1 MEELL
6 AQLSTI
12 ARSMWRF
19 RWLSVGVAWL
29 VGIAGAVAAFA
40 IPDQYEASSRVFVN
54 TDSILKPLMSG
65 LAVQPNVDQQVAML
79 SRTLIS
85 RPNVEKLIRM
95 ADLDLKAQSKAQ
107 QDGLVTDLMGSL
119 QIKSV
124 GRDNLYTLAYRDHDP
139 AKAQKVIQS
148 FVSIFIES
156 SLGSSRKDTDSAK
169 VFINE
174 QIKVYEGKLLE
185 AETRLKD
192 FRIRNIEMQSRDG
205 MDSVGRLS
213 QMSEQLEQAKLQ
225 LREAEQ
231 ALQASRQ
238 QIENEKSQNANAAG
252 MGEAPS
258 DEATLG
264 IATPEIDSRIDAQKR
279 NLDMLLQRYTEQ
291 HPDVVSTR
299 KLIRELE
306 EQKKKELS
314 ELRKAAA
321 ANPSAPLG
329 GNNIVY
335 QELNKMMANSE
346 LQVAA
351 LRARVSEYSSR
362 YKQARELLKIAPQIE
377 AEATQLNRD
386 YEINKRNYE
395 DLVKRRETAELSG
408 DLDSATGGVDFRLID
423 PPRVSDK
430 PVSPNR
436 LILVLLAMVAAI
448 ASGFLVAFG
457 ASQLRPVFHSASE
470 LRAKFDFPLLGMVSM
485 VASDS
490 DHKRSRVDRF
500 KFILSSGGLVGVFL
514 VGLIGMSLIAARQG

>member
-85 RPNVEKLIRM
+85 RPNVEKLVRM
-95 ADLDLKAQSKAQ
+95 ADLDLKAQSKPQ
-107 QDGLVTDLMGSL
+107 QDALVTDLMGSL

-124 GRDNLYTLAYRDHDP
+124 GRDNLYTLAYRDSDS

-156 SLGSSRKDTDSAK
+156 SLGSARKDTDSAK

-174 QIKVYEGKLLE
+174 QIKAYEGKLLE
-185 AETRLKD
+185 AEARLKD
-192 FRIRNIEMQSRDG
+192 FRIRNIEMQSKDG
-205 MDSVGRLS
+205 MDSVSRLG
-213 QMSEQLEQAKLQ
+213 QLSEQLEQAKLE

-238 QIENEKSQNANAAG
+238 QIENEKSQNA
-252 MGEAPS
+252 APAS
-258 DEATLG
+258 LESPVDDPMLG

-306 EQKKKELS
+306 DQKKKELV

-321 ANPSAPLG
+321 ANPSALPSG
-329 GNNIVY
+329 GNVIY
-335 QELNKMMANSE
+335 QELNKMLANSE

-351 LRARVSEYSSR
+351 LKARVAEYNSR
-362 YKQARELLKIAPQIE
+362 YRQARELLKVAPQIE

-386 YEINKRNYE
+386 YGIHKKNYE
-395 DLVKRRETAELSG
+395 DLVNRRETAEMSG

-436 LILVLLAMVAAI
+436 LILVLMAMVAAI
-448 ASGFLVAFG
+448 ASGFVVAFG

-470 LRAKFDFPLLGMVSM
+470 LRAKFEFPLLGMVSM
-485 VASDS
+485 VASDA

>member
-29 VGIAGAVAAFA
+29 VGIAGAVAAFS
-40 IPDQYEASSRVFVN
+40 IPDQFEASSRVFVN
-54 TDSILKPLMSG
+54 TDSILKPLMTG

-85 RPNVEKLIRM
+85 RPNVEKLVRM

-107 QDGLVTDLMGSL
+107 QDALVTELMAAL

-124 GRDNLYTLAYRDHDP
+124 GRDSLYTLAYRDSDA

-156 SLGSSRKDTDSAK
+156 SLGSSRKDADSAK
-169 VFINE
+169 VFIND
-174 QIKVYEGKLLE
+174 QIKAYEGKLLE

-192 FRIRNIEMQSRDG
+192 FRIRNLEMQTSDGLDAVSRL
-205 MDSVGRLS
+205 RQL
-213 QMSEQLEQAKLQ
+213 SEQVEQAKLE

-238 QIENEKSQNANAAG
+238 QIENEKTQSGLGSTTDTQA
-252 MGEAPS
+252 
-258 DEATLG
+258 DEASLTFE
-264 IATPEIDSRIDAQKR
+264 TPEIDSRIDSQKR
-279 NLDMLLQRYTEQ
+279 NLDGLLQRFTEQ

-306 EQKKKELS
+306 NQKKEEIKEL
-314 ELRKAAA
+314 KKVAAQ
-321 ANPSAPLG
+321 NPASVSSP
-329 GNNIVY
+329 NNIVY

-351 LRARVSEYSSR
+351 LKARVAEYTSR
-362 YKQARELLKIAPQIE
+362 YSQARELLKVAPQIE
-377 AEATQLNRD
+377 AEAAQLNRD
-386 YEINKRNYE
+386 YEIHKSNYE
-395 DLVKRRETAELSG
+395 DLVKRRETAEMSG
-408 DLDSATGGVDFRLID
+408 ELDSATGGVDFRLID

-436 LILVLLAMVAAI
+436 LILLVVAMVAAI
-448 ASGFLVAFG
+448 ASGFVVAFA
-457 ASQLRPVFHSASE
+457 ASQLRPVFHSASD
-470 LRAKFDFPLLGMVSM
+470 LRSKFDFPLLGIVSM
-485 VASDS
+485 VTSDA
-490 DHKRSRVDRF
+490 DHKRGRVDRF
-500 KFILSSGGLVGVFL
+500 KFIVSSGGLVGAFL
-514 VGLIGMSLIAARQG
+514 IGLIGMSLFAARQG

>member
-6 AQLSTI
+6 AQISTI

-19 RWLSVGVAWL
+19 RWPS
-29 VGIAGAVAAFA
+29 VGIAWVAGVIGVVFVFS
-40 IPDQYEASSRVFVN
+40 IPDQYEASSRVYVN

-85 RPNVEKLIRM
+85 RPNVEKLVRM
-95 ADLDLKAQSKAQ
+95 ADLDLNAKSKTQ
-107 QDGLVTDLMGSL
+107 QDALITDLMGTL

-124 GRDNLYTLAYRDHDP
+124 GRDNLYTLAYRDSDS

-156 SLGSSRKDTDSAK
+156 SLGSARKDTDSAK
-169 VFINE
+169 VFIND
-174 QIKVYEGKLLE
+174 QIKAYEGKLLE

-192 FRIRNIEMQSRDG
+192 FRIRNIELQNKDG
-205 MDSVGRLS
+205 MDSVSRLGELR
-213 QMSEQLEQAKLQ
+213 EQVEQAKLE

-231 ALQASRQ
+231 ALKASRLQ
-238 QIENEKSQNANAAG
+238 LEIEKNQSSDSAASETT
-252 MGEAPS
+252 MDDMAFN
-258 DEATLG
+258 L
-264 IATPEIDSRIDAQKR
+264 ATPEIDSRISAQNR
-279 NLDMLLQRYTEQ
+279 NLDDLLQRFTEQ

-306 EQKKKELS
+306 IQKKKELK
-314 ELRKAAA
+314 ELRAAA
-321 ANPSAPLG
+321 ASSPTGSI
-329 GNNIVY
+329 GNGNVIY

-351 LRARVSEYSSR
+351 LRARVAEYTSR
-362 YKQARELLKIAPQIE
+362 YAQARELLKIAPQIE

-386 YEINKRNYE
+386 YEIHKKNYQ
-395 DLVKRRETAELSG
+395 DLVNRRETAEMSG
-408 DLDSATGGVDFRLID
+408 ELDSATGGVDFRLID

-436 LILVLLAMVAAI
+436 LILLVMAMIGAV
-448 ASGFLVAFG
+448 ASGVVVAFA

-470 LRAKFDFPLLGMVSM
+470 LRSKFEFPLLGMVSL
-485 VASDS
+485 VTNEA

-500 KFILSSGGLVGVFL
+500 KFILSSGGLVGAFL
-514 VGLIGMSLIAARQG
+514 IGLIGMSLFAAK

>member
-6 AQLSTI
+6 AQLSTV

-19 RWLSVGVAWL
+19 RWISVGIAWL
-29 VGIAGAVAAFA
+29 VGVAGAVAAFSV
-40 IPDQYEASSRVFVN
+40 PDQFEASSRVFVN

-85 RPNVEKLIRM
+85 RPNVEKLVRM

-107 QDGLVTDLMGSL
+107 QDALVSDLMNSL

-124 GRDNLYTLAYRDHDP
+124 GRDNLYTLAYRDSDA

-156 SLGSSRKDTDSAK
+156 SLGSARKDTDSAK
-169 VFINE
+169 VFIND
-174 QIKVYEGKLLE
+174 QIKAYEGKLLE

-192 FRIRNIEMQSRDG
+192 FRIRNIEMQTSDG
-205 MDSVGRLS
+205 MDAVSRLR
-213 QMSEQLEQAKLQ
+213 QLSEQIEQAKLE

-238 QIENEKSQNANAAG
+238 QLENERKQGESASAMESPADDSAFAA
-252 MGEAPS
+252 S
-258 DEATLG
+258 
-264 IATPEIDSRIDAQKR
+264 TPEIDSRIDAQKR
-279 NLDMLLQRYTEQ
+279 SLDILLQRFTEQ

-306 EQKKKELS
+306 AQKKIELK
-314 ELRKAAA
+314 ELRKAAI
-321 ANPSAPLG
+321 ANPAMSSN
-329 GNNIVY
+329 GNNLIY
-335 QELNKMMANSE
+335 QELNKMLANSE

-351 LRARVSEYSSR
+351 LKARVAEYTSR
-362 YKQARELLKIAPQIE
+362 YKQARELLKVAPQIE
-377 AEATQLNRD
+377 AEAAQLNRD

-395 DLVKRRETAELSG
+395 DLVKRRETAEMSG
-408 DLDSATGGVDFRLID
+408 ELDSATGGVDFRLID

-436 LILVLLAMVAAI
+436 LILVLMAMVAAI
-448 ASGFLVAFG
+448 VSGFAVAFA
-457 ASQLRPVFHSASE
+457 ASQLRPVFHNANE
-470 LRAKFDFPLLGMVSM
+470 LRSKFEFPLLGMVSL
-485 VASDS
+485 VTNDA
-490 DHKRSRVDRF
+490 DHKRGRVDRF
-500 KFILSSGGLVGVFL
+500 KFILSSGGLIGVFL
-514 VGLIGMSLIAARQG
+514 LGLIGMSLIAARQG